1 MIFRDHLRSLHQDA
15 IQWKA
20 NRLWNQA
27 NDPDEQATAMEQLAA
42 MMVAIPNETKRTTYV
57 DMLERTLKI
66 KQRLLKKEVKTE
78 IDRRAKQMADK
89 KAKAK
94 LAGKI
99 ANAEDEGLP
108 SDFKG
113 DIYDALKYGIY
124 EHEGVYFT
132 RGNRGGDYP
141 VTNFT
146 MKILYHIQTADDL
159 AYRMISIKN
168 LYGFEKMLMLNTD
181 DFVSVGSFKKCIAR
195 NGDFIFKGGDADLS
209 RLQEMLQKDEVR
221 TVFVKTL
228 GYNKRG
234 QFYAF
239 ANGIIPTVGD
249 KELIPVDK
257 YGIVKFNDKNFVI
270 PALSEMYADKDE
282 IYKTEKKFI
291 YTKPQPNFGCLE
303 WCQLYC
309 RAYGEKGRASILFYV
324 GALFGDIIVKHV
336 QRFPILNLFGPP
348 GSGKGEMANSLMAM
362 FGEPQDQIMLGGQST
377 AVGFMRKFA
386 QLSNAIVFLDEY
398 KNNLK
403 QNFIE
408 SLKNIYDRK
417 GYERGKM
424 TNDFST
430 ESTPIYSSC
439 ILAGQDMPTIEPAL
453 FMRCIMLAFNEGK
466 FSVDQRAA
474 FSELKSREQQGLS
487 YITAQ
492 LVGYRSLVEEK
503 FKDRQAII
511 FKEVMKE
518 AANPEIEDRMI
529 LNVSILLAI
538 YDIFRDVLA
547 WPFTY
552 KEVKTWMIENMIHQ
566 HLILSSNN
574 DLAKFWGI
582 IESLF
587 HQGTVM
593 EGRDFILQD
602 GYLYLSLERTH
613 GYYIKEM
620 IARRDN
626 NQLSKGT
633 IEHYFG
639 VNTESFIEKTRK
651 RFPDGTNVNAWK
663 FRYNKLGIDLI
674 KISNQAYTEDQKN
687 AELNKK
693 YMEMGVEHDPGAI
706 VAPEIGFRP
715 VVSESDN
722 SPF

>member
-1 MIFRDHLRSLHQDA
+1 MIFKDHLRSLHQDA

-20 NRLWNQA
+20 NRLWNTA
-27 NDPDEQATAMEQLAA
+27 ADPDEQATAMEQLAA
-42 MMVAIPNETKRTTYV
+42 MMVAIPNETKRATYV
-57 DMLERTLKI
+57 DLLEKTLKI
-66 KQRLLKKEVKTE
+66 KQRLLKKEVKSE
-78 IDRRAKQMADK
+78 IDRRAKQAADK

-113 DIYDALKYGIY
+113 DIYEALKYGIY
-124 EHEGVYFT
+124 EHDGVYWT

-146 MKILYHIQTADDL
+146 MKILYHIQTADDH

-168 LYGFEKMLMLNTD
+168 VYGFEKMIMINTD
-181 DFVSVGSFKKCIAR
+181 DLVSVGSFKKCIAR
-195 NGDFIFKGGDADLS
+195 HGDFIFKGGDADLS

-234 QFYAF
+234 HFYAF
-239 ANGIIPTVGD
+239 ANGIIPTTGD
-249 KELIPVDK
+249 KNMIPVDK
-257 YGIVKFNDKNFVI
+257 FGIVKHQDKNFVI
-270 PALSEMYADKDE
+270 PALSEMYIEKDE
-282 IYKTEKKFI
+282 LYTNEKKFI
-291 YTKPQPNFGCLE
+291 YTKPQENFGWME

-309 RAYGEKGRASILFYV
+309 RAYGDKGKASILFYV
-324 GALFGDIIVKHV
+324 GSLFGDIIFKNV
-336 QRFPILNLFGPP
+336 QRYPLLNLFGPP
-348 GSGKGEMANSLMAM
+348 GAGKGELANSLMAM
-362 FGEPQDQIMLGGQST
+362 FGEPQDQIMLGGAST
-377 AVGFMRKFA
+377 VVGFMRKFA
-386 QLSNAIVFLDEY
+386 QFSNAIVFLDEY
-398 KNNLK
+398 KNSLPQK
-403 QNFIE
+403 FIE

-466 FSVDQRAA
+466 FSSDQREA
-474 FSELKSREQQGLS
+474 FQELKTREQNGLS

-492 LVGYRSLVEEK
+492 LVGYRSIVEEK
-503 FKDRQAII
+503 FKERQSII

-518 AANPEIEDRMI
+518 VANPEIEDRMI
-529 LNVSILLAI
+529 FNVSILLTI
-538 YDIFRDVLA
+538 YDIFRDELA

-552 KEVKTWMIENMIHQ
+552 KEVKSWMIDNMVNQ
-566 HLILSSNN
+566 HLILAGNN
-574 DLAKFWGI
+574 DLAKFWGV

-587 HQGTVM
+587 HQAIVL
-593 EGRDFILQD
+593 EGRDFVLQD

-613 GYYIKEM
+613 GYYQKEM

-626 NQLSKGT
+626 NHLSKGT
-633 IEHYFG
+633 IEHYFS
-639 VNTESFIEKTRK
+639 VNTESFVEKTRK

-663 FRYNKLGIDLI
+663 FRYSKLGVDLI
-674 KISNQAYTEDQKN
+674 KISNQAFTEEQKT
-687 AELNKK
+687 AALNQK
-693 YMEMGVEHDPGAI
+693 YMEMGVPHDPAAI
-706 VAPEIGFRP
+706 PAPEIGFRP
-715 VVSESDN
+715 ITDSDN

>member
-1 MIFRDHLRSLHQDA
+1 MIFSDHIRSLHQDA
-15 IQWKA
+15 IVWKSE
-20 NRLWNQA
+20 RLWNGA
-27 NDPDEQATAMEQLAA
+27 TDPDEQATAMEQLAA
-42 MMVAIPNETKRTTYV
+42 MMVAIPNETKRATYV
-57 DMLERTLKI
+57 ELLERNLKI

-78 IDRRAKQMADK
+78 IDRRAKQVADK

-94 LAGKI
+94 LAGKV

-108 SDFKG
+108 ANFQG

-124 EHEGVYFT
+124 EHDGVYWT
-132 RGNRGGDYP
+132 RGNRGGDYA
-141 VTNFT
+141 VSNFT
-146 MKILYHIQTADDL
+146 MKILYHIQTADDH

-168 LYGFEKMLMLNTD
+168 VYGFEKMIMINTD
-181 DFVSVGSFKKCIAR
+181 DLVSIGSFKKCIAR
-195 NGDFIFKGGDADLS
+195 HGDFIFKGGDADLS

-239 ANGIIPTVGD
+239 ANGIIPTVGE
-249 KELIPVDK
+249 KNMIPVDK
-257 YGIVKFNDKNFVI
+257 FGIVKHNEKNYVI
-270 PALSEMYADKDE
+270 PALSEMYIEKDE
-282 IYKTEKKFI
+282 LYTNEKKFI
-291 YTKPQPNFGCLE
+291 FTKPQENFGWME

-309 RAYGEKGRASILFYV
+309 RAYGDKGRASILFYV
-324 GALFGDIIVKHV
+324 GSLFGDIIFKNV
-336 QRFPILNLFGPP
+336 QRYPLLNLFGPP
-348 GSGKGEMANSLMAM
+348 GAGKGELGNSLMAM
-362 FGEPQDQIMLGGQST
+362 FGEPQDQIMLGGAST
-377 AVGFMRKFA
+377 VVGFMRKFA
-386 QLSNAIVFLDEY
+386 QFSNAIVFLDEY
-398 KNNLK
+398 KNSLPQK
-403 QNFIE
+403 FIE

-466 FSVDQRAA
+466 FSADQRVA
-474 FSELKSREQQGLS
+474 FQELKSREQNGLS

-492 LVGYRSLVEEK
+492 LVGYRSIVEEK
-503 FKDRQAII
+503 FKERQAII

-518 AANPEIEDRMI
+518 VANPEIEDRMI
-529 LNVSILLAI
+529 FNVSILLTI

-552 KEVKTWMIENMIHQ
+552 GQVKSWMIENMVNQ
-566 HLILSSNN
+566 HLILAGNN
-574 DLAKFWGI
+574 DLAKFWGV

-587 HQGTVM
+587 HQAVVLD
-593 EGRDFILQD
+593 GRDFVLQD

-613 GYYIKEM
+613 GYYQKEM

-626 NQLSKGT
+626 NHLSKGT
-633 IEHYFG
+633 IEHYFS
-639 VNTESFIEKTRK
+639 VNTESFVEKTRK

-674 KISNQAYTEDQKN
+674 KISNQAMTEDQKN

-693 YMEMGVEHDPGAI
+693 YREMGVPHDPTSI
-706 VAPEIGFRP
+706 IPEIGFNP
-715 VVSESDN
+715 IVSETDSN
-722 SPF
+722 PF